1 MSVAPLSWKPCEHF
15 LTPIA
20 GAQFQQGAKHTG
32 EIYKLVVLCIGV
44 LTNKHVVIS
53 VKCLVKILI
62 IIYMVQDRRIECTL
76 LVAY

>member
-1 MSVAPLSWKPCEHF
+1 MAPLSWKPCEHF

-20 GAQFQQGAKHTG
+20 GAQFQQVAKHTG

-76 LVAY
+76 LVAD